1 MYTEL
6 TDRLSEASLTKWQAL
21 LRLSGLEA
29 EQPPHRV
36 VLVWDDNRLIATGSR
51 EDNLLKYIA
60 VHPDRQGED
69 LTSTVL
75 SALRQDAFQN
85 GHSHLFLYTKP
96 QNERMFTSLFFYP
109 IAKTD
114 KVLLMENKQGGITDF
129 LATLPVSNEGEK
141 IGSIV
146 MNGNPFTKGHQYLVE
161 TAAKECDFVYL
172 FILSEDKSE
181 FSAKDRLEM
190 AKLGTK
196 HLKNVAVLPTGPYL
210 ISSATFPTYFL
221 KDREKATQV
230 QCLLD
235 IKIFAEYFIPK
246 FSITHRYVG
255 TEPFSPMTKAY
266 NQTLKEHLP
275 IVLRE
280 IPRLEKSGVAIS
292 ASAVR
297 KTKDNDTLRAL
308 LPESTLSYLI
318 FRRRIKL

>member
-6 TDRLSEASLTKWQAL
+6 ISELSGAKLKKWQAL
-21 LRLSGLEA
+21 LTLGGLEA
-29 EQPPHRV
+29 EQLPEKT
-36 VLVWDDNRLIATGSR
+36 VLVWDGDLLIATGSR
-51 EDNLLKYIA
+51 TDNLLKYIA

-96 QNERMFTSLFFYP
+96 QNEWMFTSLFFYP

-114 KVLLMENKQGGITDF
+114 KVLLMESKQGGIEEF
-129 LATLPVSNEGEK
+129 IAGLPAGKKGK

-172 FILSEDKSE
+172 FILSEDKSA

-190 AKLGTK
+190 AKRGTA
-196 HLKNVAVLPTGPYL
+196 HLKNVAVVPTGPYL

-221 KDREKATQV
+221 KDRDSASRV
-230 QCLLD
+230 QCHLD
-235 IKIFAEYFIPK
+235 IEIFTKYFAPK

-255 TEPFSPMTKAY
+255 TEPFSAMTSQY
-266 NQTLKEHLP
+266 NQALKECLP
-275 IVLRE
+275 KAGITLRE
-280 IPRLEKSGVAIS
+280 IPRLESAGTAIS

-297 KTKDNDTLRAL
+297 KTADLQTLRAL
-308 LPESTLSYLI
+308 LPESTLSYLN
-318 FRRRIKL
+318 KEE

>member
-1 MYTEL
+1 MYLEL
-6 TDRLSEASLTKWQAL
+6 TDSLSGTKLTQWQAL
-21 LRLSGLEA
+21 LRLGGLEA
-29 EQPPHRV
+29 EQLPQRT
-36 VLVWDDNRLIATGSR
+36 VLAWDDDRLIATGSR

-96 QNERMFTSLFFYP
+96 QNEWMFTSLFFYP

-114 KVLLMENKQGGITDF
+114 KVLLMESKQGGINDF
-129 LATLPVSNEGEK
+129 LSALPAEKQGKK

-172 FILSEDKSE
+172 FILSEDKSQ
-181 FSAKDRLEM
+181 FSAKARLEM
-190 AKLGTK
+190 AKLGTA

-221 KDREKATQV
+221 KDRESAQQV

-235 IKIFAEYFIPK
+235 IEVFTKYFVPK

-255 TEPFSPMTKAY
+255 TEPFSPMTNRY
-266 NQTLKEHLP
+266 NQALKEHLP
-275 IVLRE
+275 KAGITLRE
-280 IPRLEKSGVAIS
+280 VPRLESAGTAIS

-297 KTKDNDTLRAL
+297 KTTDLAILREL
-308 LPESTLSYLI
+308 LPESTLSYLQ
-318 FRRRIKL
+318 KED